1 MNRAVGCCVAVSFLI
16 LWFLVVAAVRDPKP
30 IQISAS
36 PRQGFAP
43 IDLHLYLRIV
53 PIDSDRVL
61 IVTADGGS
69 YQSSEWSLDG
79 ADSRTVYATDW
90 KQLSAGDYQ
99 ILAGIGHSA
108 QQIRATA
115 RTLVRV
121 Y

>member
-1 MNRAVGCCVAVSFLI
+1 MRSALGACTLTAIGI
-16 LWFLVVAAVRDPKP
+16 LLVLAHLVVADPKP

-43 IDLHLYLRIV
+43 VDLHLYLRIV
-53 PIDSDRVL
+53 PIETDRVL

-69 YQSSEWSLDG
+69 YEYSEWSLDG

-99 ILAGIGHSA
+99 ILAGIGHSP